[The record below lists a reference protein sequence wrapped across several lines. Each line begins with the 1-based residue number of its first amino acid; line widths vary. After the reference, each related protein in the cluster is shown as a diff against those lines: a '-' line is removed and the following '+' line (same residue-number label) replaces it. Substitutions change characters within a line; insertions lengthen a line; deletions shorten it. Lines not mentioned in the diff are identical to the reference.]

1 MSHVSVHMSHV
12 TCNTTQAK
20 EALKAQQNEQ
30 VDLSDAL
37 PVDVYMSGD
46 ARLNDAGGII
56 DR

>member
-1 MSHVSVHMSHV
+1 MSHV